1 MSGNKT
7 DNGVL
12 EVGTDEIRASYS
24 EDTPGQKVEQFIK
37 EREKSVH
44 EAKDRTKKQ
53 FGAVFQNPL
62 QGYPYNEAIKVTPIK
77 EDFDTFVE
85 GGSLAQKAAIA
96 ISKKEKAGK
105 PGYDKEGKSLKNKK
119 EELDETTDREI
130 KAIQKLSKDMQSV
143 LKGYQNATKLGD
155 KELKD
160 VKHNDTYKAILTA
173 RDKLLTLIGTL
184 QTDKLLKGEEVEAVE
199 ELGEAKESVIDIA
212 RRVVDNKGA
221 EKVKGVMLDT
231 FTASAIVQV
240 YDKVNDSNKKKMES
254 MDLPKLAAAVWKILG
269 KAK

>member
-1 MSGNKT
+1 LLGEKMSGNKT

-12 EVGTDEIRASYS
+12 EIGTDEIRASYS

-119 EELDETTDREI
+119 EEL
-130 KAIQKLSKDMQSV
+130 
-143 LKGYQNATKLGD
+143 
-155 KELKD
+155 
-160 VKHNDTYKAILTA
+160 
-173 RDKLLTLIGTL
+173 
-184 QTDKLLKGEEVEAVE
+184 
-199 ELGEAKESVIDIA
+199 GEAKESVIDIA

>member
-1 MSGNKT
+1 MRMSQLLNEVWEIEEKLLSERVTSTAFRKKTARVNPMVKKDIERMIGDRKYKGNTSGLMK
-7 DNGVL
+7 DIKKKFP
-12 EVGTDEIRASYS
+12 DEYESDIVQDMMRKHA
-24 EDTPGQKVEQFIK
+24 ET
-37 EREKSVH
+37 
-44 EAKDRTKKQ
+44 
-53 FGAVFQNPL
+53 
-62 QGYPYNEAIKVTPIK
+62 NEAVSP
-77 EDFDTFVE
+77 
-85 GGSLAQKAAIA
+85 AQQAAIA

-119 EELDETTDREI
+119 
-130 KAIQKLSKDMQSV
+130 
-143 LKGYQNATKLGD
+143 
-155 KELKD
+155 
-160 VKHNDTYKAILTA
+160 
-173 RDKLLTLIGTL
+173 
-184 QTDKLLKGEEVEAVE
+184 E